1 MYYNPEV
8 IMALDTQTKLA
19 IMKRIDD
26 FIEEERVAQPGVPD
40 TTIMMPEINRVA
52 EEHELDVT
60 DLFIMYM
67 DHIAIT
73 NKRVAQ
79 EAEEELDFTNIKRFY

>member
-1 MYYNPEV
+1 MDTTTRL
-8 IMALDTQTKLA
+8 AL
-19 IMKRIDD
+19 MKRID
-26 FIEEERVAQPGVPD
+26 EYVENTRVSQPGIPD
-40 TTIMMPEINRVA
+40 TTIMMPEIQKIA
-52 EEHELDVT
+52 EEYKLEVT

-79 EAEEELDFTNIKRFY
+79 EAETEIDFSNVTKFY